1 MPRFYP
7 VIFLLLACSALQAQ
21 AICTTCNEP
30 NTSFSNASLI
40 QCENFDGY
48 AIGTLPTAASN
59 WGLYRNGATRPRIQA
74 STAQAGRELTLSRTT
89 GPSEALYKLGNRTKG
104 RWRLSFRLRLT
115 PNKHAYFAVHHADA
129 PSPNGNPAYHLYFRN
144 DNYEVVLG
152 KADGPAY
159 VQKRIPSEGSF
170 MNIVQIIDLDDDRVE
185 LFVKDEFI
193 YAWKFSTGASSSSK
207 NLGALF
213 FETIDNADFQIDNIC
228 LRNNEGALANTI
240 LAPVC
245 SASGINFGNTSA
257 ATNFGLYANAEIK
270 TNCETV
276 KCATC
281 IEEQATFQ
289 SVDLLQC
296 ENFDNSSIPV
306 FTFNYPSSNWKPF
319 RTSGAVFGL
328 IEQQTT
334 GSGLQLRMI
343 GSSSSQPDGQ
353 YLLGNRTAGRYRI
366 SFKVEVKPGAIA
378 YFDLQHNQDGNA
390 NQNRAYDVRFGA
402 NGQGGV
408 YLKASNTVADTFFYK
423 QGQQT
428 KVMNIIDLNTDL
440 AELWINDRFIFSWRF
455 SQGSRR
461 DEKVLGALSFWAQAG
476 ANFAVDN
483 ICVLKRSRLY
493 RLFAGSPACIKNGTV
508 AGSDSEARDYLLY
521 TPFEFATP
529 CTPTQLSPNACDY
542 GESVFNINGTT
553 AKGRLELDDRLPAN
567 ILKEY
572 CIDREWSSTD
582 PSRIYGKVLIY
593 KHDGTRGLAIVAR
606 SNSRKNIYHYMI
618 ACDCK
623 NLNGGCATNCVPG
636 GRTDETGKKD
646 YPELPKGT
654 YQIVIL
660 ATDTIGYSIYASS
673 CEDIFQRPD
682 AQENPKPQLRGDDD
696 PCVVCQTANPAL
708 LTCGQT
714 LNATLRGQTNN
725 YCTVRGPNSNP
736 YKTCY
741 NGSRNYEGEDTQYK
755 FSLSEAS
762 VVTFTLENTA
772 TAMGLFLFDFQ
783 CAVNCMASAE
793 SAGANGRAVIGPLR
807 LPPGEYHLLVD
818 EAAVNASSGNFSLKI
833 ECENDQDPQFYNPGA
848 ASCPIDLNNKQQ
860 VRLDLNSSSSVDG
873 VPLRVGDK
881 INFFYPK
888 NGLLAFANGKIWN
901 GRLLS
906 FDLYAD
912 RNGDADKCG
921 FAPGDAFALKITRR
935 DQTWEVT
942 PNFQPNGGEITGG
955 NTFQTNSISGISRVQ
970 GSRSPNRLA
979 VFPPLVQSTNA
990 GGNSELN
997 VVSNIAWRILGF
1009 QAGDP
1014 ARFVKITT
1022 STGAGNAD
1030 LGLTID
1036 PNPFAQVRRD
1046 TLRFIGP
1053 GNEFRRVIVSQQG
1066 CTGSSVNLGR
1076 DTAICQGGNIVLTA
1090 RSEASSSFKWS
1101 TGATSSSIPIS
1112 NLQAQST
1119 FSVSVTKN
1127 GCTAIDEIIVRTL
1140 VPPSV
1145 DAGRDL
1151 FLDCQTLRV
1160 QLAASFSNAG
1170 SSPQLSWEAPPSGIV
1185 SGGSTPMPLV
1195 RLAGTY
1201 TLQITD
1207 PQSKCSARD
1216 QVQVR
1221 EAPRVDASVASLNTI
1236 KCNKDRNGAIRLN
1249 VQGGTQPFTY
1259 RWSNGATTT
1268 ELQNLGS
1275 GTYNLSLTDAN
1286 NCQDTVNVTL
1296 REPSPLSL
1304 TPQNVKAAC
1313 FGQNT
1318 GGVSLLAEGGTPAY
1332 RYNWSNGS
1340 TSNVLQNVAGGT
1352 YTITLSD
1359 ANNCALGREVII
1371 PASPAIRLD
1380 SIKMRA
1386 GTSPG
1391 NVGSIFVAVRGGVPP
1406 FAYAWRSAGGIFS
1419 RNEDAINV
1427 PFGDYVLDVT
1437 DANGCLFT
1445 SQTIRLNATTPS
1457 QNLLPE
1463 NSVVLFPNPSNG
1475 ELNVQLNLP
1484 HSTAVNLDL
1493 YDQQGK
1499 KLQQW
1504 RRENLQKETLKLD
1517 LQYLPT
1523 GAYWLQVLADGKM
1536 AWRQVVMER

>member
-1 MPRFYP
+1 MHRFYP
-7 VIFLLLACSALQAQ
+7 VFLMLWVCHFLKAQ
-21 AICTTCNEP
+21 PICNTCTEP
-30 NTSFSNASLI
+30 NTSFSDASLI
-40 QCENFDGY
+40 QCENFDAY
-48 AIGTLPTAASN
+48 TSTTLPSTATN
-59 WGLYRNGATRPRIQA
+59 WGLYRSGATRPRIQA
-74 STAQAGRELTLSRTT
+74 STAQAGRELTLNRAN
-89 GPSEALYKLGNRTKG
+89 GQSEALYKLGNRTRG

-115 PNKHAYFAVHHADA
+115 PNKHGYFAVHHTDGS
-129 PSPNGNPAYHLYFRN
+129 SPNGNPAYHLFFRN
-144 DNYEVVLG
+144 GDYELVLG
-152 KADGPAY
+152 KADGPAF
-159 VQKRIPSEGSF
+159 VRKRIPSEGSF
-170 MNIVQIIDLDDDRVE
+170 MNIVQIIDLDADRAE
-185 LFVKDEFI
+185 LFIKDQFI
-193 YAWKFSTGASSSSK
+193 YAWKFSTGASSPSK
-207 NLGALF
+207 TLGALF

-228 LRNNEGALANTI
+228 LRSNANATANTI
-240 LAPVC
+240 FAPVC
-245 SASGINFGNTSA
+245 SASGINFNNKSA
-257 ATNFGLYANAEIK
+257 ATNLGLYADVEIL

-276 KCATC
+276 KCASC
-281 IEEQATFQ
+281 IEEEGTFQ
-289 SVDLLQC
+289 NVDLLQC
-296 ENFDNSSIPV
+296 ENFDNSSLGV
-306 FTFNYPSSNWKPF
+306 FTFNYPSTNWKPF
-319 RTSGAVFGL
+319 RATGGVFALTESQAAGA
-328 IEQQTT
+328 
-334 GSGLQLRMI
+334 GLQLRMI
-343 GSSSSQPDGQ
+343 GSTGSQPDGQ

-366 SFKVEVKPGAIA
+366 SFKVEVNPGSVA

-408 YLKASNTVADTFFYK
+408 YLRASNTVADTFFYK
-423 QGQQT
+423 QGQPT

-483 ICVLKRSRLY
+483 ICVLKRSQGYRLY
-493 RLFAGSPACIKNGTV
+493 AGSPVCIKNGSV
-508 AGSDSEARDYLLY
+508 AGSDSEAREYLLY
-521 TPFEFATP
+521 TPNEFATP
-529 CTPTQLSPNACDY
+529 CNPQKLSPNACDY

-553 AKGRLELDDRLPAN
+553 VKGRLGLDDRLPAN

-593 KHDGTRGLAIVAR
+593 KHDGTQGLALVAR
-606 SNSRKNIYHYMI
+606 SSNRKNVYHYMI

-623 NLNGGCATNCVPG
+623 NPSGGCASNCVPG
-636 GRTDETGKKD
+636 GRTDETGIKD

-673 CEDIFQRPD
+673 CEDIFRRPE
-682 AQENPKPQLRGDDD
+682 AQDNPKPQLRGDDD
-696 PCVVCQTANPAL
+696 PCAVCQTANPAL

-755 FSLSEAS
+755 FTLSEAS
-762 VVTFTLENTA
+762 VVSFILEQTA
-772 TAMGLFLFDFQ
+772 TAMGLFLYDFQ

-793 SAGANGRAVIGPLR
+793 SSGANGRAVIGPLR
-807 LPPGEYHLLVD
+807 LPPGEYHLIVD
-818 EAAVNASSGNFSLKI
+818 EAALNGSSGNFSLKI
-833 ECENDQDPQFYNPGA
+833 ECENDQDPQFYNAGSA
-848 ASCPIDLNNKQQ
+848 ACPIELNNKQQ
-860 VRLDLNSSSSVDG
+860 IRLDLNSSSTVDG
-873 VPLRVGDK
+873 LPLRVGDK

-912 RNGDADKCG
+912 RTGDAEKCG
-921 FAPGDAFALKITRR
+921 FAPGDAFALKVTRR
-935 DQTWEVT
+935 DQTWDIS
-942 PNFQPNGGEITGG
+942 PSFQPPGGEINGG
-955 NTFQTNSISGISRVQ
+955 NAFQINSISGISRVQ
-970 GSRSPNRLA
+970 GSRAPNRLA
-979 VFPPLVQSTNA
+979 VFPPLIQSTNL
-990 GGNSELN
+990 GGAVELN
-997 VVSNIAWRILGF
+997 VVANIAWQALGF
-1009 QAGDP
+1009 QAGAP
-1014 ARFVKITT
+1014 ARFVKIT
-1022 STGAGNAD
+1022 SSSGAGNAD

-1036 PNPFAQVRRD
+1036 PNPFAQMRRD

-1053 GNEFRRVIVSQQG
+1053 NNEFRRVLVTQQG
-1066 CTGSSVNLGR
+1066 CTGATANLGR
-1076 DTAICQGGNIVLTA
+1076 DTAICQGGGLVLTA
-1090 RSEASSSFKWS
+1090 RSEANSSFKWS
-1101 TGATSSSIPIS
+1101 TGATTSSIPIS

-1119 FSVSVTKN
+1119 FSVSVTKG
-1127 GCTAIDEIIVRTL
+1127 GCTAIDEITIRTL
-1140 VPPSV
+1140 APPTV
-1145 DAGRDL
+1145 DAGKDL
-1151 FLDCQTLRV
+1151 FLDCQTQRA
-1160 QLAASFSNAG
+1160 QLAGALSNAG
-1170 SSPQLSWEAPPSGIV
+1170 AAPQITWEAPASGIV
-1185 SGGSTPMPLV
+1185 SGGSSLMPLV
-1195 RLAGTY
+1195 RLAGIY

-1221 EAPRVDASVASLNTI
+1221 EAPRVDASVASLGTI

-1259 RWSNGATTT
+1259 RWTNGATTA
-1268 ELQNLGS
+1268 ELQNLGA
-1275 GTYNLSLTDAN
+1275 GTYTLSLTDAN
-1286 NCQDTVNVTL
+1286 NCQDTVNVIL
-1296 REPSPLSL
+1296 REPGPLSL
-1304 TPQNVKAAC
+1304 TAQNLKAAC

-1318 GGVSLLAEGGTPAY
+1318 GGVSFLAEGGTPIY

-1340 TSNVLQNVAGGT
+1340 TSNALQNVAGGT

-1391 NVGSIFVAVRGGVPP
+1391 NVGSIFVAVRGGSPP
-1406 FAYAWRSAGGIFS
+1406 FMYVWRSASGILS
-1419 RNEDAINV
+1419 RNKDAINV
-1427 PFGDYVLDVT
+1427 PYGDYVLDVT

-1463 NSVVLFPNPSNG
+1463 NSVVIFPNPSNG
-1475 ELNVQLNLP
+1475 ELHVQLSLP
-1484 HSTAVNLDL
+1484 QSTAVNLDL

-1504 RRENLQKETLKLD
+1504 RRETLQKETLKLD
-1517 LQYLPT
+1517 LQYLPA
-1523 GAYWLQVLADGKM
+1523 GAYWLQVLAEGKM